1 MVRGASLSKHSSIP
15 VSRKVDILGEGQ
27 DRQYTVTVEN
37 CAGAAGSIAGSATA
51 TAGASPTASAT
62 ATASPSPTPEP
73 TRSPPRYRQTTW
85 LKNSLKFSVDVWVRE
100 GPLRLLC
107 IGSPAPSANL
117 LPPTLPRLPSA
128 CLADRGR

>member
-37 CAGAAGSIAGSATA
+37 CPGAAGSIAGSATA

-62 ATASPSPTPEP
+62 ATASPSPTSEP
-73 TRSPPRYRQTTW
+73 RSSPPRYRQTTW
-85 LKNSLKFSVDVWVRE
+85 LDNFPKFTSRI
-100 GPLRLLC
+100 LNR
-107 IGSPAPSANL
+107 NL
-117 LPPTLPRLPSA
+117 SK
-128 CLADRGR
+128 GRDDAF